1 MNVIHFPN
9 DPVPA
14 NWTNPAVALGNFDG
28 VHRGHTKILKNVCA
42 RASERG
48 GTPLVLTFE
57 PHPTRIVRPDKAPPL
72 LMTASQKLAC
82 FETAGIEGVAIV
94 EFTADLS
101 QWTPDEFVRRVLVD
115 WLRASEVWVGAN
127 FLFGHERSGNY
138 SLLRSLGARY
148 GFLTDKIEPV
158 RYKDFIVSSTR
169 VRRLISDGRVD
180 EAGALLGH
188 HYMLDGVIETGSG
201 RGRGHGI
208 PTANLQTKNELLPPD
223 GVYAT
228 TVTIDSRILGSVTN
242 IGHRPTFG
250 NDGPRVVETHIFN
263 FDADLYGKDIRL
275 AFVQRLREERT
286 FDDADALRQQIDTD
300 CANAKKLFTEISL

>member
-1 MNVIHFPN
+1 MNVIHYPN
-9 DPVPA
+9 DSVPA
-14 NWTNPAVALGNFDG
+14 NRTNPVVALGNFDG
-28 VHRGHTKILKNVCA
+28 VHRGHTRILKNVCS
-42 RASERG
+42 RAGERG
-48 GTPLVLTFE
+48 GTPVVLTFE

-72 LMTASQKLAC
+72 LMTTSQKLDC
-82 FETAGIEGVAIV
+82 FEMAGIEGVAIV
-94 EFTADLS
+94 EFTAELS
-101 QWTPDEFVRRVLVD
+101 QWTPDKFVRRVLVD

-148 GFLTDKIEPV
+148 GFLTGTIEPV

-169 VRRLISDGRVD
+169 VRGLIRDGRVD

-188 HYMLDGVIETGSG
+188 HYVLEGMIETGSG

-208 PTANLQTKNELLPPD
+208 PTANLRTKNELLPPD

-228 TVTIDSRILGSVTN
+228 TVAIGSRILGSVTN
-242 IGHRPTFG
+242 IGIRPTFG
-250 NDGPRVVETHIFN
+250 NDGPRVVETHIFD
-263 FDADLYGKDIRL
+263 FDADLYGKEIRL

-286 FDDADALRQQIDTD
+286 FNDADALRQQIDTD
-300 CANAKKLFTEISL
+300 CVNAKKLFKEISL